1 MATNYPIV
9 RLRNI
14 ATGHI
19 FYCRTSNHSTLA
31 VNTGSVI
38 HRTQF
43 SVPANAELGAAD
55 ITVVANGIASDPVR
69 VTVSW
74 FKKIEVKELKI
85 EIKELDIAAGPG
97 ALTSGADTDLLSVVR
112 MLAERADKAA
122 AEAENGGKPFIQEH
136 ERPRVGEA
144 VVGVSF
150 PASNPIKKEP
160 EVKREAE
167 AQSDG
172 VGPLLPPSSP
182 NKGHR

>member
-31 VNTGSVI
+31 VNTGTVI
-38 HRTQF
+38 HHTQF

-85 EIKELDIAAGPG
+85 EIKELDIAAAPG
-97 ALTSGADTDLLSVVR
+97 SVTSSADPDLLSVVQ

-122 AEAENGGKPFIQEH
+122 AEAEHAAQPFIQEH
-136 ERPRVGEA
+136 ERPQVGEA
-144 VVGVSF
+144 AIDSIF

-160 EVKREAE
+160 EVKRVGEAP
-167 AQSDG
+167 SDG
-172 VGPLLPPSSP
+172 PGPLLPPSSP
-182 NKGHR
+182 NKGSR